1 MIENWTRERVTQRVL
16 TATLLVILFILCFRV
31 VQFFI
36 VPALW
41 AAILAYVTFPVYNFF
56 HQKVKLS
63 PNISAGIM
71 TVSISLMLGIPVVLG
86 LFVLQQEA
94 VSLYSNLLYRIKVGY
109 VDLPEEIKNL
119 PVIGQ
124 QVRDILWEINKDPE
138 ASLSAFRA
146 WLQSHLYYGKVALDV
161 ALSTMAK
168 MGMALMTIFFFY
180 RDGINLMKQIR
191 QALRNIIGNRID
203 DYIDSV
209 GSTTQA
215 VVYGIGLT
223 ALAQAILAGTGY
235 YVAGAPSPILLTLM
249 TFIVALI
256 PFGTPF
262 AWMGVAI
269 WLLTQGHTPEAIGLA
284 LWGMLVISWVDNL
297 IRPIVISGA
306 TKIPFIII
314 FIGVLGGLT
323 AFGFVGLFIGPVV
336 LAIAL
341 AVWREWIN
349 QHRNVIFAPYYA
361 KLNQHQWKPA
371 DRPMSFEI
379 SPDVVSFSK
388 YPFADSALHGAD
400 KVDTISDD
408 DNCSEHIS
416 NKKPHLPESSE
427 TQSGEATEQKSN
439 PLSDKD

>member
-16 TATLLVILFILCFRV
+16 TATLLVILFILCFKV

-41 AAILAYVTFPVYNFF
+41 AAILSYVTFPAYNFF
-56 HQKVKLS
+56 HQKVRLS

-71 TVSISLMLGIPVVLG
+71 TVCISLMLGVPVVLG

-94 VSLYSNLLYRIKVGY
+94 VNLYSNLLYRIKVGY
-109 VDLPEEIKNL
+109 VDLPEEIKNI

-124 QVRDILWEINKDPE
+124 QVKDILWEINKDPE

-180 RDGINLMKQIR
+180 RDGISLIKQIR

-223 ALAQAILAGTGY
+223 ALAQAILAGIGY
-235 YVAGAPSPILLTLM
+235 YFAGAPSPILLTLM
-249 TFIVALI
+249 TFVVALI

-262 AWMGVAI
+262 TWMGVSI
-269 WLLTQGHTPEAIGLA
+269 WLLTQGHTAEAIGLA

-349 QHRNVIFAPYYA
+349 QHRNIIFAPCYA
-361 KLNQHQWKPA
+361 QLDEHQWKPA
-371 DRPMSFEI
+371 DRPMALEI
-379 SPDVVSFSK
+379 SPNVVTFSK
-388 YPFADSALHGAD
+388 YPFADAPKDGTDKSDSAQELKSCSVPDSSHNH
-400 KVDTISDD
+400 KED
-408 DNCSEHIS
+408 DNHR
-416 NKKPHLPESSE
+416 P
-427 TQSGEATEQKSN
+427 
-439 PLSDKD
+439 DK